1 MLDGKRSKE
10 GIEWRAKRLK
20 QKRVGKRT
28 KSNLSEPRY
37 SKVPSKQRRGPNRG
51 AISEG
56 SRGAS
61 ATWGSGLPCFDVGR
75 CDVGD
80 PRVLFC

>member
-1 MLDGKRSKE
+1 MESQTSE
-10 GIEWRAKRLK
+10 
-20 QKRVGKRT
+20 T
-28 KSNLSEPRY
+28 KGDRKTYESNLSEPRY

-80 PRVLFC
+80 PRVCSVRGKVSIV